1 MRCNSSNE
9 TMKAPL
15 SHFPWRIA
23 AVTAAALVVSAGVVV
38 LFVFDPSTAG
48 FFPVCTLHEMTGLQ
62 CPGCGGLRAVH
73 QLTHGHLE
81 AAWHLNPLVVALFP
95 VALWL
100 GLREAVRAFTGRE
113 WPGLVTRPL
122 FVWLLAAAMVLF
134 GILRNV
140 PFHAG

>member
-1 MRCNSSNE
+1 
-9 TMKAPL
+9 MKAPQAH
-15 SHFPWRIA
+15 SPWRIGA
-23 AVTAAALVVSAGVVV
+23 VAAAALAVTAAVAV

-73 QLTHGHLE
+73 QLSHGHLA
-81 AAWHLNPLVVALFP
+81 AAWRLNPLLVALLP

-100 GLREAVRAFTGRE
+100 GLREAVRAVTGRE
-113 WPGLVTRPL
+113 WPGIVTRPV
-122 FVWLLAAAMVLF
+122 FGWLLAAAVVLF

-140 PFHAG
+140 PFHHGP